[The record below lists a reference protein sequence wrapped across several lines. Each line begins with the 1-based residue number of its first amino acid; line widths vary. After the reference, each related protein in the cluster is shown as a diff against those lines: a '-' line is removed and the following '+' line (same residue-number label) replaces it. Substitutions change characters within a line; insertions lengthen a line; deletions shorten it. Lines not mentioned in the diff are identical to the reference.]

1 MTDARNRAATRRAE
15 REAELSPKMIESFRA
30 RLLAM
35 RAEAVHRIH
44 REAPGGARAARE
56 GDLAD
61 QANADLDFE
70 LEVKERRREHREL
83 AEIERAL
90 ARIDN
95 GTFGICAMT
104 GEPIGIRRL
113 EANPTATLSVAA
125 QGMREYVSR
134 H

>member
-1 MTDARNRAATRRAE
+1 MTDVRYRAATRRAAS
-15 REAELSPKMIESFRA
+15 EAELSPVMLESFRA

-35 RAEAVHRIH
+35 KAEAVHRIH

-61 QANADLDFE
+61 QANADLDFQ
-70 LEVKERRREHREL
+70 LEAKERRREHREL
-83 AEIERAL
+83 AEIEHAL
-90 ARIDN
+90 ARIEN

-104 GEPIGIRRL
+104 GEPIGLRRL
-113 EANPTATLSVAA
+113 QANPTATLSVAA
-125 QGMREYVSR
+125 QGMREFVAR